1 LEKIRIAVD
10 AMGGDFAP
18 ESEIKGSIE
27 AALEKNKD
35 IEVILVGK
43 EEVLRNKISELNVT
57 IPENLSIVNAKD
69 IIAMD
74 ESPSDSLR
82 NKPESSLSISIAL
95 QKEKKA
101 DASISAGNTGANMA
115 HSTLKLGRLKGIG
128 RPTIGTILPSANK
141 ISLVIDAGASVDCK
155 PRHLLEFAVMGSI
168 YMNTMFN
175 VDNPKVGLLS
185 IGEEKSKGNE
195 LTFQAYELL
204 EKSSLNFVGNV
215 EGGDILRGNADI
227 FVCDGFIGNIILKFA
242 ESILD
247 LLKYKIKAYSELSLI
262 KKLKAGIVKGV
273 LKESLA
279 DFDYQNYGGVPLLG
293 VNGVSL
299 IGHGKSSSLAIKNM
313 IFKAEEMV
321 RKKVNKKI
329 ETEISK
335 YLENKIIN

>member
-1 LEKIRIAVD
+1 LDKIRIAVD

-18 ESEIKGSIE
+18 ESEIRGSIE
-27 AALEKNKD
+27 AALEKSKE

-43 EEVLRNKISELNVT
+43 EEVLKNKITGLNLSV
-57 IPENLSIVNAKD
+57 PENFSIVNAKD
-69 IIAMD
+69 VIAMD

-82 NKPESSLSISIAL
+82 NKPESSLSVSISL
-95 QKEKKA
+95 QKENKA
-101 DASISAGNTGANMA
+101 DACISAGNTGANMA
-115 HSTLKLGRLKGIG
+115 HSTFKLGRLKGIG

-168 YMNTMFN
+168 YMNTMFK
-175 VDNPKVGLLS
+175 VENPRVGLLS

-195 LTFQAYELL
+195 LTFQAFELL

-247 LLKYKIKAYSELSLI
+247 LLKYKFKAYSELGLI
-262 KKLKAGIVKGV
+262 KKLKTGIIKGV
-273 LKESLA
+273 MKESLS

-321 RKKVNKKI
+321 RKEVNKKI

-335 YLENKIIN
+335 YLEK

>member
-1 LEKIRIAVD
+1 
-10 AMGGDFAP
+10 MGGDFAP
-18 ESEIKGSIE
+18 EIEIKGSIE
-27 AALEKNKD
+27 AALEKSKD

-43 EEVLRNKISELNVT
+43 EEVLRNTINGLNLTLPENVT
-57 IPENLSIVNAKD
+57 IINAKD
-69 IIAMD
+69 VIAMD

-82 NKPESSLSISIAL
+82 NKPESSLSVSIAL

-115 HSTLKLGRLKGIG
+115 HSTYKLGRLNGIG
-128 RPTIGTILPSANK
+128 RPTIGTILPSVNK
-141 ISLVIDAGASVDCK
+141 VSLVIDAGASVDCK

-168 YMNTMFN
+168 YMNSIFG
-175 VDNPKVGLLS
+175 VDNPRVGLLS

-195 LTFQAYELL
+195 LTFQSYELL
-204 EKSSLNFVGNV
+204 EKSSLNFIGNV
-215 EGGDILRGNADI
+215 EGSDILRGNADV

-247 LLKYKIKAYSELSLI
+247 LLKYKFKAYSELGI
-262 KKLKAGIVKGV
+262 IQKLKTGIVKNV
-273 LKESLA
+273 MKESLS

-293 VNGVSL
+293 VNGVSI

-321 RKKVNKKI
+321 RKEVNKKI
-329 ETEISK
+329 EFEISK

>member
-1 LEKIRIAVD
+1 
-10 AMGGDFAP
+10 MGGDFAP
-18 ESEIKGSIE
+18 ESEIRGSIE
-27 AALEKNKD
+27 AALEKSKE

-43 EEVLRNKISELNVT
+43 EEVLKNKITGLNLSV
-57 IPENLSIVNAKD
+57 PENFSIVNAKD
-69 IIAMD
+69 VIAMD

-82 NKPESSLSISIAL
+82 NKPESSLSVSISL
-95 QKEKKA
+95 QKENKA

-115 HSTLKLGRLKGIG
+115 HSTFKLGRLKGIG

-168 YMNTMFN
+168 YMNTMFK
-175 VDNPKVGLLS
+175 VENPRVGLLS

-195 LTFQAYELL
+195 LTFQAFELL

-247 LLKYKIKAYSELSLI
+247 LLKYKFKAYSELGLI
-262 KKLKAGIVKGV
+262 KKLKTGIIKGV
-273 LKESLA
+273 MKESLS

-321 RKKVNKKI
+321 RKEVNKKI

-335 YLENKIIN
+335 YLEK

>member
-1 LEKIRIAVD
+1 MDKTRIAVD

-27 AALEKNKD
+27 AALEKSEE

-43 EEVLRNKISELNVT
+43 EEVLRNTISRLNLKL
-57 IPENLSIVNAKD
+57 PENVSIVNAND

-74 ESPSDSLR
+74 DSPSDSLR
-82 NKPESSLSISIAL
+82 NKPESSLSVSIAL

-115 HSTLKLGRLKGIG
+115 HSTFKLGRLKVIG

-155 PRHLLEFAVMGSI
+155 ARHLLEFAVMGSI
-168 YMNTMFN
+168 YMNTIFG
-175 VDNPKVGLLS
+175 VDNPRVGLIS

-195 LTFQAYELL
+195 LTFQAHELL
-204 EKSSLNFVGNV
+204 EKSSLNFIGNV

-247 LLKYKIKAYSELSLI
+247 LLKYKFKSYSELGLI
-262 KKLKAGIVKGV
+262 QKLKTGIIKGV
-273 LKESLA
+273 MKESLS

-299 IGHGKSSSLAIKNM
+299 IGHGKSTSLAIKNM

-321 RKKVNKKI
+321 RKEVNKKI
-329 ETEISK
+329 ETEINK

>member
-1 LEKIRIAVD
+1 
-10 AMGGDFAP
+10 MGGDFAP

-27 AALEKNKD
+27 AALEKSKE

-43 EEVLRNKISELNVT
+43 EEVLRNSISGLNLTV
-57 IPENLSIVNAKD
+57 PENLSIVNAKD
-69 IIAMD
+69 VIAMD

-82 NKPESSLSISIAL
+82 NKPESSLSVSVSL
-95 QKEKKA
+95 QKENKA

-115 HSTLKLGRLKGIG
+115 HSTYKLGRLKGIG

-168 YMNTMFN
+168 YMNTMFK
-175 VDNPKVGLLS
+175 VDNPRVGLLS

-204 EKSSLNFVGNV
+204 EKSSLNFIGNV

-247 LLKYKIKAYSELSLI
+247 LLKYKFKAYSELGLI
-262 KKLKAGIVKGV
+262 NKLKTGIIKGV
-273 LKESLA
+273 MKESLS

-321 RKKVNKKI
+321 RKEVNKKI

-335 YLENKIIN
+335 YLEK

>member
-1 LEKIRIAVD
+1 
-10 AMGGDFAP
+10 MGGDFAP

-27 AALEKNKD
+27 AALEKSKE

-43 EEVLRNKISELNVT
+43 EEVLRNSISGLNLTV
-57 IPENLSIVNAKD
+57 PENLSIVNAKD
-69 IIAMD
+69 VIAMD

-82 NKPESSLSISIAL
+82 NKPESSLSVSVSL
-95 QKEKKA
+95 QKENKA

-115 HSTLKLGRLKGIG
+115 HSTYKLGRLKGIG

-168 YMNTMFN
+168 YMNTMFK
-175 VDNPKVGLLS
+175 VDNPRVGLLS

-204 EKSSLNFVGNV
+204 EKSSLNFIGNV

-247 LLKYKIKAYSELSLI
+247 LLKYEKH
-262 KKLKAGIVKGV
+262 KK
-273 LKESLA
+273 
-279 DFDYQNYGGVPLLG
+279 
-293 VNGVSL
+293 
-299 IGHGKSSSLAIKNM
+299 
-313 IFKAEEMV
+313 
-321 RKKVNKKI
+321 
-329 ETEISK
+329 
-335 YLENKIIN
+335 

>member
-1 LEKIRIAVD
+1 
-10 AMGGDFAP
+10 MGGDFAP
-18 ESEIKGSIE
+18 ETEIKGSIE
-27 AALEKNKD
+27 AALEKSKE

-43 EEVLRNKISELNVT
+43 EEVLRNSISGLNLTV
-57 IPENLSIVNAKD
+57 PENLSIVNAKD
-69 IIAMD
+69 VIAMD

-82 NKPESSLSISIAL
+82 NKPESSLSVSVSL
-95 QKEKKA
+95 QKENKA

-115 HSTLKLGRLKGIG
+115 HSTYKLGRLKGIG

-168 YMNTMFN
+168 YMNTMFK
-175 VDNPKVGLLS
+175 VDNPRVGLLS

-204 EKSSLNFVGNV
+204 EKSSLNFIGNV

-247 LLKYKIKAYSELSLI
+247 LLKYKFKAYSELGLI
-262 KKLKAGIVKGV
+262 KKLKTGIIKGV
-273 LKESLA
+273 MKESLS

-321 RKKVNKKI
+321 RKEVNKKI
-329 ETEISK
+329 EKEINK
-335 YLENKIIN
+335 YLDK